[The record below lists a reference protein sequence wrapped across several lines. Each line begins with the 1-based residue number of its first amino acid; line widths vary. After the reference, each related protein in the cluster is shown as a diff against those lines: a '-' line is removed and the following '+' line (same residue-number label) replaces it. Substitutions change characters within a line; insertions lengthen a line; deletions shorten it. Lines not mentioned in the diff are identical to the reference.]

1 MSYNRRMLKEIIKKP
16 SIPNTKKYLHALILI
31 LIYIYIYIYIHS
43 IHKSILKEPIES
55 EQQRSP
61 HLVGTSN
68 FSIILNRLP
77 KGK

>member
-1 MSYNRRMLKEIIKKP
+1 MSYNRRRLKEIIKKP

-31 LIYIYIYIYIHS
+31 YIYIYIYIHN

-61 HLVGTSN
+61 HLAGTSN
-68 FSIILNRLP
+68 FSTILNRLP